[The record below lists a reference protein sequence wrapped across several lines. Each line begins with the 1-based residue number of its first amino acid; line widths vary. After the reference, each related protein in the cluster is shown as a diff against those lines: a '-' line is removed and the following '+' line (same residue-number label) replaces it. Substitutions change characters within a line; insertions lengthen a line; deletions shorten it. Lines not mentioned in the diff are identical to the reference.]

1 MRVSRPARLVVAA
14 TAAAALLAGMAVGSA
29 RAAALGAVAAGRPAE
44 RPAATTYSTE
54 GQLTGVAAASAS
66 NAWAVGAA
74 GSDASGKVLMLH
86 WNGKAWSRVTSPKV
100 LDGTAGELSA
110 ITVVSAADA
119 WAVGVTGTAGSG
131 KDHTLLLHWNGKAWS
146 QVTSPAPVAGG
157 NLAAVTA
164 TAKSGWAVGYV
175 NTNPD
180 APACCA
186 GTPLIF
192 RLTGSKWSRV
202 SEKLGN
208 GAGLNGVAVTGTS
221 TAWAIG
227 MPTAMITGALARW
240 NGRAWSWVGSYP
252 VQGAYQPL
260 EGIAAGP
267 GGTAFAVGENN
278 NSPGPA
284 ISMRWTGKAWQ
295 KVTVKAPSASQLNAV
310 TFAPGGAAWAAG
322 SADFGTAGPLIVRW
336 SGKAWT
342 RVASPSPR
350 RNTVLSGLGFA
361 AAGYGWAVGAAPT
374 GLNTSATVILH
385 WNGKVWS

>member
-1 MRVSRPARLVVAA
+1 MGVARPARLVVAA
-14 TAAAALLAGMAVGSA
+14 AAAAALLGGMAVGSA
-29 RAAALGAVAAGRPAE
+29 HASALGAVVAE
-44 RPAATTYSTE
+44 RPAATTYSTA
-54 GQLTGVAAASAS
+54 GRLTGVAAASAS

-74 GSDASGKVLMLH
+74 GSDASAKALMLH
-86 WNGKAWSRVTSPKV
+86 WNGKAWARVTRPKV

-110 ITVVSAADA
+110 ITVVSASDA

-131 KDHTLLLHWNGKAWS
+131 KDHSLLLHWNGKAWS
-146 QVTSPAPVAGG
+146 QVTSPAPVLGG
-157 NLAAVTA
+157 SLNAVTA
-164 TAKSGWAVGYV
+164 TAKNGWAVGYV

-208 GAGLNGVAVTGTS
+208 GAGLNGVAVTGAG

-240 NGRAWSWVGSYP
+240 NGRAWSWVSAYP
-252 VQGAYQPL
+252 VQGAYRPL

-267 GGTAFAVGENN
+267 GGTAFAVGDDNDL
-278 NSPGPA
+278 PGPA

-295 KVTVKAPSASQLNAV
+295 QVTVKVPSESQLNAV
-310 TFAPGGAAWAAG
+310 TFAPGGTAWAAG
-322 SADFGTAGPLIVRW
+322 SAGFGSSGSLIVRW

-350 RNTVLSGLGFA
+350 RDVVLSGLGFA
-361 AAGYGWAVGAAPT
+361 AAGNGWAVGAAAT
-374 GLNTSATVILH
+374 GSGASSTVILH